1 MLGKQ
6 SRIILDTLAP
16 AGAHPVLKI
25 GILDAGFEEF
35 WSEVERKALPGWPL
49 GLQAALFAANW
60 VAPLL
65 IGRLP
70 PLAMHDRLTRERA
83 LAAMAASRFS
93 LLRQM
98 MALLKTMVS
107 FCYGANREVRDAIGY
122 PRQFDDPLPKLAE

>member
-1 MLGKQ
+1 MLSRH

-25 GILDAGFEEF
+25 GILDAGFKEF
-35 WSEVERKALPGWPL
+35 WSEVERTALPGWPL

-60 VAPLL
+60 AAPLL

-70 PLAMHDRLTRERA
+70 PLAMHDRPTRERA
-83 LAAMAASRFS
+83 LAAMDTSRFP

-98 MALLKTMVS
+98 MVMLKTIVS
-107 FCYGANREVRDAIGY
+107 LCYGANRDVRDAIGY

>member
-16 AGAHPVLKI
+16 AAAHPVLKI

-35 WSEVERKALPGWPL
+35 WSEVERTALPGWPL
-49 GLQAALFAANW
+49 GLQAALFAVNW

-70 PLAMHDRLTRERA
+70 PLAMHDRPTRERA

-98 MALLKTMVS
+98 MGVLKTIVS
-107 FCYGANREVRDAIGY
+107 LCYGANRDVRDAIGY
-122 PRQFDDPLPKLAE
+122 SRQFDDPLPKLAE